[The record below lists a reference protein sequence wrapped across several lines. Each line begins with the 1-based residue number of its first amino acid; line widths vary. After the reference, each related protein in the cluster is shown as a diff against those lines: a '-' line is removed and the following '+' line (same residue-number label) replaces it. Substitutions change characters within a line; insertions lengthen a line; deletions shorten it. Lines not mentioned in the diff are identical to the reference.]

1 MEYLNKSSPLL
12 SKMLAKT
19 PDLTVWGTHDTISWR
34 DNQNP
39 LLFYSNYTQKEA
51 HTAVMQIVGA

>member
-39 LLFYSNYTQKEA
+39 LLFYSNYTP
-51 HTAVMQIVGA
+51 HTAVMQVVGA